1 MARNI
6 LLVAVIAVAAVLIVG
21 AYAATVLMRDDS
33 GGTVKYL
40 RMPPATMAASLSGG
54 TVDGYIAWEPFVS
67 EAVVGH
73 TGEVLLWSEDIM
85 PEHPCCVV
93 AVSQA
98 FLDKPNGAEVAT
110 RFLRAHIEATEW
122 MVDAMANPSGDDYAL
137 LKTLAMEFTTRN
149 ESVVE
154 EALKHLE
161 YRYVADAAFLSG
173 LETFVNMYIDT
184 NQTSLAAVQGRGYD
198 SVEDF
203 VNTYVNESYVEGAA
217 TVEPSPSLLTPTV
230 RAGYLLGDLHQLA
243 YYVAWDSR
251 VLGGEQSLFTKYG
264 VAVENASGAPYA
276 NGGVVMDN
284 FAAGIVDIGYL
295 GAPPA
300 LLKHITVGTKI
311 VIAAQANIEG
321 SGLVV
326 KSGSG
331 IGDISD
337 LVNKTVATPG
347 ETSIQHLL
355 LKIAL
360 DRKGL
365 NLALKT

>member
-1 MARNI
+1 MARN
-6 LLVAVIAVAAVLIVG
+6 LLLIAAIAVAAVLIVG

-33 GGTVKYL
+33 GGSVSYL

-54 TVDGYIAWEPFVS
+54 SIDGYIAWEPFVS
-67 EAVVGH
+67 EAIVGH
-73 TGEVLLWSEDIM
+73 TGEVLFWSEDIM

-93 AVSQA
+93 AVSQN
-98 FLDKPNGAEVAT
+98 FLEQPNGAEVAK
-110 RFLRAHIEATEW
+110 RFLKAHIEATLW
-122 MVDAMANPSGDDYAL
+122 MVDAMANPGSDEYAL

-161 YRYVADAAFLSG
+161 YRYVADAAMLSG

-184 NQTSLAAVQGRGYD
+184 NQTSLAAVQARGYD
-198 SVEDF
+198 SVADF
-203 VNTYVNESYVEGAA
+203 VGTYVNETYLEAA
-217 TVEPSPSLLTPTV
+217 ASVEPASSPLTPVV

-243 YYVAWDSR
+243 YYVAWNGR
-251 VLGGEQSLFTKYG
+251 VLGGEQSLFQKYG
-264 VAVENASGAPYA
+264 VTVENASGAPYA

-284 FAAGIVDIGYL
+284 FAAGNVDIGYL

-300 LLKHITVGTKI
+300 LIKHITVGTEVVI
-311 VIAAQANIEG
+311 VAQANIEG

-326 KSGSG
+326 RSGSG
-331 IGDISD
+331 LEDVKD
-337 LVNKTVATPG
+337 LINKTVATPG

-360 DRKGL
+360 DREGL
-365 NLALKT
+365 ELVLKT